1 MKQKQYEKAGRKD
14 ESERN
19 GIEVGGILAKG
30 KKIAQIKRKRGRNGI
45 WCNKQNISVCVWG
58 GTKQEIQNKERKNIG
73 NAFIIP

>member
-58 GTKQEIQNKERKNIG
+58 DKTRNIEQRKKKYR
-73 NAFIIP
+73 